1 MALARPLY
9 MQPAAGDPAISYTA
23 QQDRGGLLGS
33 VFSREGVLDVDA
45 GQLQVT
51 QRAAGAN
58 FSVDIA
64 PGRAAIFGDDVSD
77 QGAYL
82 VQNTTIYNLA
92 TPAAPGSG
100 TRTHR
105 LVARVRDKLHNGSW
119 SVYDWALQILQD
131 TGSGTPAEPAS
142 AITLALITMSAGMS
156 SVTNA
161 NITDVRPRATV
172 GTPDRAGAW
181 GSSFPA
187 GWGFQ
192 QPSRPLT
199 WRINSEGWV
208 SLAGWVLRTGPNVS
222 YTANAQTNEAVDLP
236 QAIRPASDYRD
247 FIGITQMGPAHWAV
261 TPAGELKIRFQQN
274 QTAVQNVAWFSFDG
288 CGYRL

>member
-82 VQNTTIYNLA
+82 VQNTTTYNLA
-92 TPAAPGSG
+92 TPTAPGSG

-105 LVARVRDKLHNGSW
+105 LIARVRDKLHNGSW
-119 SVYDWALQILQD
+119 SVYDWVPQILQD

-142 AITLALITMSAGMS
+142 AITLALIIMSAGMS
-156 SVTNA
+156 SVQNA
-161 NITDVRPRATV
+161 NISDRRPRASV
-172 GTPDRAGAW
+172 GTPARQG
-181 GSSFPA
+181 
-187 GWGFQ
+187 GFSLISTYTPDALRP
-192 QPSRPLT
+192 PSWHVNPD
-199 WRINSEGWV
+199 GWV
-208 SLAGWVLRTGPNVS
+208 SLAGWVRRTGPTINLAAGE
-222 YTANAQTNEAVDLP
+222 TTTNALAAPLP
-236 QAIRPASDYRD
+236 PDVRPNTYRD
-247 FIGITQMGPAHWAV
+247 MVIATSQDAIQCTVNADGTMNFRPWRAITL
-261 TPAGELKIRFQQN
+261 TQN
-274 QTAVQNVAWFSFDG
+274 QGWISFDG
-288 CGYRL
+288 AGYRL